1 VIDILLHDEV
11 NKEIEGKKIEHK
23 AKCLSSLYS
32 NKDIEKVNLKLVLVD
47 QNGIVTKREEIV
59 IFVLILTIRCKIK
72 HPYIYR
78 NQVL

>member
-1 VIDILLHDEV
+1 LHDEV
-11 NKEIEGKKIEHK
+11 NREIKGKKIEYE
-23 AKCLSSLYS
+23 AKCLSSLDS
-32 NKDIEKVNLKLVLVD
+32 SQDIEKSNFKLVFVD

-72 HPYIYR
+72 HPSIYR

>member
-1 VIDILLHDEV
+1 LIDILLHDEV
-11 NKEIEGKKIEHK
+11 NKEIKGKKIEYEV
-23 AKCLSSLYS
+23 KCSSSLDS
-32 NKDIEKVNLKLVLVD
+32 SKDIEKSNLKLVLVD

-72 HPYIYR
+72 HPSIYR

>member
-1 VIDILLHDEV
+1 LIDILLRDEV
-11 NKEIEGKKIEHK
+11 DREIERKKIEYE
-23 AKCLSSLYS
+23 AKCLSSLDS
-32 NKDIEKVNLKLVLVD
+32 SKDIEKNNLKLVLID

-72 HPYIYR
+72 HPSIYR

>member
-1 VIDILLHDEV
+1 LIDILLHDEV
-11 NKEIEGKKIEHK
+11 NKEIKGKKIEYE
-23 AKCLSSLYS
+23 AKCSSSLDS
-32 NKDIEKVNLKLVLVD
+32 SKDIEKSNLKLVLVD

-72 HPYIYR
+72 HPSIYR